1 MNPEAGRVGHEGLV
15 LRIAQLELDLGA
27 LVAGATARRI
37 SARGWPRASR
47 ARRSYTVM
55 FVHKRGTDGCY
66 AVATY
71 DVNTKFL
78 IYRIISGQRGSLM
91 EKKRNHARAKDA
103 THVSVSLP
111 KEILDALDKMAT
123 SEDRNRSNMIQ
134 RLIRIELEQQGY
146 LSKEKPTKQA

>member
-1 MNPEAGRVGHEGLV
+1 
-15 LRIAQLELDLGA
+15 
-27 LVAGATARRI
+27 
-37 SARGWPRASR
+37 
-47 ARRSYTVM
+47 
-55 FVHKRGTDGCY
+55 
-66 AVATY
+66 
-71 DVNTKFL
+71 
-78 IYRIISGQRGSLM
+78 M